1 MSDYTVV
8 IAYIEVAACIAAN
21 LVSCS
26 LLTASDG
33 FTKPLQSWAGIFLAL
48 FNYFLLARA
57 ILFINYS
64 IAYAIW
70 VGLGI
75 IVSSLISVF
84 YFKQHL
90 SRTGVFCIGLIGF
103 GLVFIHLFGTM

>member
-1 MSDYTVV
+1 MVVAYTLL
-8 IAYIEVAACIAAN
+8 AACIAAN
-21 LVSCS
+21 LLSCS

-33 FTKPLQSWAGIFLAL
+33 FTKPLQSWSGIFLAL
-48 FNYFLLARA
+48 LNYFLLSRA
-57 ILFINYS
+57 ILSIDIS

-70 VGLGI
+70 VGIGI
-75 IVSSLISVF
+75 IVSALISVF

-90 SRTGVFCIGLIGF
+90 TRTGMLSIGLIGF

>member
-1 MSDYTVV
+1 MF
-8 IAYIEVAACIAAN
+8 IAYLLLAACIAAN
-21 LVSCS
+21 LLSCS

-33 FTKPLQSWAGIFLAL
+33 FTKPMQSASGIFLAIL
-48 FNYFLLARA
+48 NYFLLSKA
-57 ILFINYS
+57 ILTIDLS

-70 VGLGI
+70 VAVGI

-90 SRTGVFCIGLIGF
+90 SKTGVICIGLIAF

>member
-1 MSDYTVV
+1 ML
-8 IAYIEVAACIAAN
+8 IAYLLLAACIAAN
-21 LVSCS
+21 LVACS

-33 FTKPLQSWAGIFLAL
+33 FTKPVQSAAGIFLAL
-48 FNYFLLARA
+48 LNYFLLAKA
-57 ILFINYS
+57 ILTIDLS

-70 VGLGI
+70 VAVGI
-75 IVSSLISVF
+75 IISSLISVF

-90 SRTGVFCIGLIGF
+90 TKTGVICIALIGF

>member
-1 MSDYTVV
+1 MVL
-8 IAYIEVAACIAAN
+8 AYIMLAACIAAN
-21 LVSCS
+21 LVACS

-33 FTKPLQSWAGIFLAL
+33 FRKPVQSVTGILLAL
-48 FNYFLLARA
+48 FNYFLLARV
-57 ILFINYS
+57 ILVMDLS

-70 VGLGI
+70 VALGI

-90 SRTGVFCIGLIGF
+90 SKTGAVCIGLIGF

>member
-1 MSDYTVV
+1 MVL
-8 IAYIEVAACIAAN
+8 AYFLLALCIAAN
-21 LVSCS
+21 LLSCS

-33 FTKPLQSWAGIFLAL
+33 FTKPKQSALGIFLAL
-48 FNYFLLARA
+48 LNYFLLSRV
-57 ILFINYS
+57 ILSIDIS

-70 VGLGI
+70 VAIGI

-90 SRTGVFCIGLIGF
+90 TRTGVVCIGLIAF

>member
-1 MSDYTVV
+1 MFV
-8 IAYIEVAACIAAN
+8 AYLLLAACIAAN
-21 LVSCS
+21 LISCS

-33 FTKPLQSWAGIFLAL
+33 FTKPVQSASGIFLAIL
-48 FNYFLLARA
+48 NYFLLARA
-57 ILFINYS
+57 ILTIDLS

-70 VGLGI
+70 VALGI

-90 SRTGVFCIGLIGF
+90 SKPGAVCIGLIAF
-103 GLVFIHLFGTM
+103 GIVFIHLFGTM

>member
-1 MSDYTVV
+1 MLLAYTLLMM
-8 IAYIEVAACIAAN
+8 CIAAN
-21 LVSCS
+21 LLSCS

-33 FTKPLQSWAGIFLAL
+33 FTRPVQSASGIALAL
-48 FNYFLLARA
+48 LNYFLLSKA
-57 ILFINYS
+57 ILMIDIS

-70 VGLGI
+70 VAVGI
-75 IVSSLISVF
+75 IVSALISVF

-90 SRTGVFCIGLIGF
+90 TKTGVVCIGLIGF